1 VLTLADLRP
10 LTAHLVEIAHLHSA
24 AAVLSWDQ
32 ETYMPR
38 GGAAARADTLAML
51 QGAAHDRFVSS
62 ATEDLLA
69 RWADPDTGKVFDSDA
84 EPSARA
90 LLREVCRDYRRAK
103 RLPTAFVA
111 LLEKTCALAQ
121 DAWLEARDA
130 TQFQR
135 FLPLLEQIVTLK
147 REEAS
152 LIGFT
157 VSPYDA
163 LVDAF
168 EPEMTAARLTTLF
181 ADLNA
186 RLSPLLQRVQDSPVR
201 PPALPTGPYDTD
213 RQIRFSRL
221 VLEAMGYDFARGRL
235 DQSAHPFTTGFH
247 PGDVRLTTR
256 VATDD
261 VITCLFSC
269 LHEGGHGLYDQGLDP
284 RHWGTPLGESVSLGL
299 HESQSRLW
307 ENHVGRSI
315 EFWRHFFPLLKVTFP
330 DALADV
336 SLEEF
341 HTAINGVHPSLIR
354 TEADELT
361 YNFHIMVRF
370 ELEQALIAGTLLPRD
385 LPEAWNTAMRTTLG
399 VTPSHDNEGVLQDI
413 HWAHGAFGYFPTY
426 TLGNLYAAQFWR
438 QVNRDINDL
447 PTLVE
452 GGRLNPLVGWL
463 HDRIHRWGRMY
474 SSEELLVRTTGE
486 RLNPE
491 CLVDYLEAKYATVY
505 RW

>member
-1 VLTLADLRP
+1 MLTLADLRP
-10 LTAHLVEIAHLHSA
+10 LIAQLQEIAHLHSA
-24 AAVLSWDQ
+24 AAVLAWDQ

-62 ATEDLLA
+62 AMDDLLA
-69 RWADPDTGKVFDSDA
+69 RWIDPETGTIFDS
-84 EPSARA
+84 EPEPAARA
-90 LLREVCRDYRRAK
+90 LLREVWRDYRRAK
-103 RLPTAFVA
+103 RLPTAFVS

-121 DAWLEARDA
+121 DAWVDARDA
-130 TQFQR
+130 KQFAR
-135 FLPLLEQIVTLK
+135 FLPSLEQIVTLK

-152 LIGFT
+152 LLGFT
-157 VSPYDA
+157 TSPYDP
-163 LVDAF
+163 LVDTF
-168 EPEMTAARLTTLF
+168 EPDMTTARLTALF
-181 ADLNA
+181 ADLKT
-186 RLSPLLQRVQDSPVR
+186 RLTPLLRRVQDAPVR
-201 PPALPTGPYDTD
+201 PDALPTGPYGAEQ
-213 RQIRFSRL
+213 QIRFSRV
-221 VLEAMGYDFARGRL
+221 VLEAMGYDFSRGRL

-247 PGDVRLTTR
+247 PSDVRLTTR

-284 RHWGTPLGESVSLGL
+284 GHWGTPLGDSVSLGL

-307 ENHVGRSI
+307 ENCVGRSR
-315 EFWRHFFPLLKVTFP
+315 EFWVHFFPLLKAAFP

-336 SLEEF
+336 SLEAF
-341 HTAINGVHPSLIR
+341 HAAINVVRPSLIR

-361 YNFHIMVRF
+361 YNFHIIVRF
-370 ELEQALIAGTLLPRD
+370 ELEQALISGTLLPRD
-385 LPEAWNTAMRTTLG
+385 LPGAWNAAMQTTLG
-399 VTPSHDNEGVLQDI
+399 VSPSHDGEGVLQDI

-426 TLGNLYAAQFWR
+426 TLGNLYAAQFWQ

-447 PTLVE
+447 PTLIE
-452 GGRLNPLVGWL
+452 GGRFEPLVGWL
-463 HDRIHRWGRMY
+463 RDRIHRWGRTY

-486 RLNPE
+486 GLNPE
-491 CLVDYLEAKYATVY
+491 YLVDYLEAKYATVY